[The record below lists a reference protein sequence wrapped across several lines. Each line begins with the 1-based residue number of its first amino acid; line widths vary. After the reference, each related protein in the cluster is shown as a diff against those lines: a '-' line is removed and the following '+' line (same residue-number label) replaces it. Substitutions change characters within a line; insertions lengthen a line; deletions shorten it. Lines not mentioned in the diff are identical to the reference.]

1 MSTINLKVQSHKEKI
16 PWYTLVIYRP
26 ALPIP
31 VSSSVSYDKASDCH
45 NFVKW
50 FPAQYLAGTHT
61 ITRTETQRYKTA
73 NMFRSLLLAF
83 FLPYLSL
90 SLVLSL
96 PLEQL
101 GQGRRSSYSFLI
113 KLSLCHPGPQSH
125 GGGDCWQENEAYE
138 WVRSASD
145 RFMGQRCQHMVE
157 ENKMFEHQSPSD
169 VHQLQTL
176 VQSGQ
181 QVELVKC

>member
-1 MSTINLKVQSHKEKI
+1 M
-16 PWYTLVIYRP
+16 IYVGHILSNTTP
-26 ALPIP
+26 
-31 VSSSVSYDKASDCH
+31 Y
-45 NFVKW
+45 
-50 FPAQYLAGTHT
+50 QYLVLSHVIKRPTV
-61 ITRTETQRYKTA
+61 ITLWNDSLLNISLAVAHVHMQTQKTETQIHSCEHV
-73 NMFRSLLLAF
+73 SLSPVSIF

-113 KLSLCHPGPQSH
+113 KLSLCHPRPQSH

-145 RFMGQRCQHMVE
+145 HFMGHHCQHTVE
-157 ENKMFEHQSPSD
+157 ENKMFEYQRPSD
-169 VHQLQTL
+169 VHRLQTL
-176 VQSGQ
+176 VQ
-181 QVELVKC
+181 